1 MYMLQRFFG
10 KRRVYMDFAS
20 SSPVHRDVIRAMNI
34 ALRSF
39 GNPSAPH
46 SEGRKARELLEDA
59 RTSVARSLAVRPESI
74 YFTGSGTES
83 NNLAVYG
90 VVEALVKRGANYQD
104 LHIISTSFEHPSL
117 LEPLRHLER
126 KGVSVTYLDPTPDG
140 VVTAN
145 MVQKHVTEKT
155 ILVSIVAVQS
165 EIGAIQP
172 LKEIAHTLEP
182 FRSKRTQ
189 KAQKLIPE
197 APFPVFHTDASQ
209 GSLFVNLSPD
219 RLGVDMAS
227 YDAQKIMGPK
237 GVGVLYKH
245 SAVSL
250 APFIRGGSQERKLRP
265 GTPNVYG
272 AVGMARALELAVK
285 NRKTVTPQV
294 ERVRDYAIQELQKRI
309 PDVVVNGGMKKR
321 IANNIHISIPGTDG
335 DYLAV
340 LMDSHGV
347 SISPRSACIASGELS
362 HSVQSL
368 GKSDEEARGTIRFSF
383 APWVSKSDVDFAIK
397 ALERSL
403 AVVDVK

>member
-1 MYMLQRFFG
+1 MYMLQGLFG
-10 KRRVYMDFAS
+10 KKRVYMDFAS
-20 SSPVHRDVIRAMNI
+20 SSPVHEDVIRAMND

-46 SEGRKARELLEDA
+46 TEGREARELLENA
-59 RTSVARSLAVRPESI
+59 RTSVARSLAVKPESI

-90 VVEALVKRGANYQD
+90 VVEALVERGAKYSD

-117 LEPLRHLER
+117 LEPLRHLET
-126 KGVSVTYLDPTPDG
+126 KGVSVTYLDPTPEG
-140 VVTAN
+140 IVTAE
-145 MVQKHVTEKT
+145 MVKEHVTEKT
-155 ILVSIVAVQS
+155 ILVSVVAVQS

-172 LKEIAHTLEP
+172 LKEIAHTLES
-182 FRSKRTQ
+182 FRSARKQ
-189 KAQKLIPE
+189 KVQNLIPE
-197 APFPVFHTDASQ
+197 SLFPIFHTDASQ

-219 RLGVDMAS
+219 RLGVDIAS

-250 APFIRGGSQERKLRP
+250 APFIRGGSQERKIRP

-272 AVGMARALELAVK
+272 AVGMARALELAVQK
-285 NRKTVTPQV
+285 RKDVTPKV
-294 ERVRDYAIQELQKRI
+294 EKVREYAIQELQKRV
-309 PDVVVNGGMKKR
+309 PNVVINGGVKKR
-321 IANNIHISIPGTDG
+321 IANNINISIPGTDG

-383 APWVSKSDVDFAIK
+383 APWVSRGDIDFAIS

-403 AVVDVK
+403 AVIDSK